1 MHVVKV
7 KQHHVRPR
15 QKVPSVLQARGII
28 RLEEGKTVVTGCPN
42 SLNIC

>member
-1 MHVVKV
+1 MHFVNL
-7 KQHHVRPR
+7 KQYHITP
-15 QKVPSVLQARGII
+15 QQNVPAVLQAGGPI